1 MVAKMGRE
9 GVRTE
14 LGCVWDSGSST
25 LCFVGHE
32 RYFAYY
38 YYFAYGKASGGL
50 LRARRTNPGEG

>member
-14 LGCVWDSGSST
+14 LGCVWDSSSFA

-38 YYFAYGKASGGL
+38 YFAYGKASGGL
-50 LRARRTNPGEG
+50 LHARRTNPGEG